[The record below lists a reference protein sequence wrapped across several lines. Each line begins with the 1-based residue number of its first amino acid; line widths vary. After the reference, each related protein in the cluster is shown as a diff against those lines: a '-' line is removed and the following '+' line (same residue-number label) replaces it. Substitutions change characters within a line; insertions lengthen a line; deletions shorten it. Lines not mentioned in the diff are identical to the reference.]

1 MAILTGIS
9 DAVRAGIAGA
19 AGQAVKA
26 GADAVRNIAGL
37 NKEGSNSALASS
49 IGANK
54 GTSSNILT
62 YPLDVDTDPQQGH
75 YIMFM
80 INERIPGKLKKNK
93 GSKNIESATKK
104 VVDEGAFPKQGPS
117 EEERSIADDKANQ
130 ILHADLKAGKVKSSV
145 SSAGGR
151 LNRSIVLEKLPTQRL
166 ATTIALYMPPAVQVQ
181 YNVKYGE
188 QEIGTLA
195 GVASAAIDAFKG
207 AGDGTATEIKAV
219 LTAATGSVGKEGIT
233 SALNA
238 TIDTVA
244 PGAKALQQL
253 SSGSVITPRMEM
265 MFEGVGRR
273 TFSYTFVFLPKSVQE
288 ARIVEEIIY
297 HFKFYA
303 MPAYSNPTT
312 RREMD
317 IPGTFDIKYM
327 YRENE
332 NSFLN
337 KVSTCFLQNVQVD
350 YGADRFTAYAP
361 TKSKFGSGPP
371 PQKSKLTL
379 QFSEL
384 EVLSQDHIATGH

>member
-1 MAILTGIS
+1 MAILTGITG
-9 DAVRAGIAGA
+9 AVRA
-19 AGQAVKA
+19 
-26 GADAVRNIAGL
+26 NIAGFASQKVRAGTDRIRNL
-37 NKEGSNSALASS
+37 AGLSKEGGNSGLGEIFNA
-49 IGANK
+49 GQRTN
-54 GTSSNILT
+54 SNIFS
-62 YPLDVDTDPQQGH
+62 YPINVDSDPQQGH
-75 YIMFM
+75 YILFM
-80 INERIPGKLKKNK
+80 INERIPGKLAKNK
-93 GSKNIESATKK
+93 SSKSY
-104 VVDEGAFPKQGPS
+104 Q
-117 EEERSIADDKANQ
+117 KAVK
-130 ILHADLKAGKVKSSV
+130 DLKSEGNLEDEFGSGRQTSLGDTKIQDQMIANFNENTDKSINTSPAGKMNK
-145 SSAGGR
+145 
-151 LNRSIVLEKLPTQRL
+151 SIVLDKVPTQRL
-166 ATTIALYMPPAVQVQ
+166 KTTIALYMPPSVSVS
-181 YNVKYGE
+181 YNIKYGD

-195 GVASAAIDAFKG
+195 ALGSAAIDAFN
-207 AGDGTATEIKAV
+207 AGSGTSDT
-219 LTAATGSVGKEGIT
+219 LTKITDALTGSTAKEGLKNIANK
-233 SALNA
+233 ALD
-238 TIDTVA
+238 TIA
-244 PGAKALQQL
+244 PGALALSQL
-253 SSGSVITPRMEM
+253 QSGSVITPRMEM

-361 TKSKFGSGPP
+361 TSSKFGSGPP

-384 EVLSQDHIATGH
+384 EVLSQDHIAAGH